1 MWRPHQLPRTISAGT
16 ARCVSERVPAGMCPA
31 AMKWIRGIYSASSY
45 LYTQA
50 FKIDPNLQAGAG
62 SRRSDATNKAPL
74 QRLRFPFSILAGNSA
89 AALEPGRC
97 SRRTPRRGRER
108 ASTARVVAG
117 RHRIA
122 STSRNEFPPRREEPE
137 SPGRDMR
144 CRRRVAL
151 GQAGRRSVAASQ
163 ALLPLGSLGRD
174 GDGMARAARP
184 RSRRP
189 VATAS
194 DRPGR
199 RAGGARVSTGGAKFG
214 GIRSYCGRYC
224 GKEGDG

>member
-1 MWRPHQLPRTISAGT
+1 
-16 ARCVSERVPAGMCPA
+16 
-31 AMKWIRGIYSASSY
+31 
-45 LYTQA
+45 
-50 FKIDPNLQAGAG
+50 
-62 SRRSDATNKAPL
+62 
-74 QRLRFPFSILAGNSA
+74 
-89 AALEPGRC
+89 LEPGRC
-97 SRRTPRRGRER
+97 SAAWRCRRTPRRGRER

-184 RSRRP
+184 RSSRP

-199 RAGGARVSTGGAKFG
+199 RAGGARARASVRGAPNSAGSGVIAGVTVGRKATGEEPSRQHSCRAKCEVNELEILSF
-214 GIRSYCGRYC
+214 
-224 GKEGDG
+224 